1 MKNIDNLF
9 GFEIKTKD
17 VSKLVLKSTE
27 AEQLRR

>member
-17 VSKLVLKSTE
+17 VSRLVLKTTE
-27 AEQLRR
+27 TDQ